1 MRLKF
6 NFTNK
11 RESTKSNAANKDGFV
26 AASPSHALRD
36 GEGTFFFKQ
45 GERSHAPPLELYMP
59 LS

>member
-11 RESTKSNAANKDGFV
+11 RESTSSTAPDKDAFV
-26 AASPSHALRD
+26 EASPSQVFWD